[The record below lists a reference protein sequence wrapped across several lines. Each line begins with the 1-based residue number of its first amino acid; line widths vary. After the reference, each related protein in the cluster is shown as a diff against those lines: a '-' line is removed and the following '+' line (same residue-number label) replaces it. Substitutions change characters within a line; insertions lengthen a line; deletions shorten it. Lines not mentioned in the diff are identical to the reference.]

1 MTAIALGSF
10 PNHWANIKKNERKVR
25 TGMNR
30 LLLSGLAL
38 ALLTVIVSAIPTSA
52 LTAVTLTRPAQAEVV
67 SDNSTA
73 AVHIECINNSGGLN
87 YSNVCDY
94 GATGAVTLRL
104 KNGIGGSATGFNPA
118 ASFTIGSTNQRVVKV
133 TNNSMIPVKVW
144 LDGSNSQLKMYD
156 AGGTLRDSN
165 TNAASISSGASQEF
179 YFTVDTTSASSGQT
193 LSATLHVTN

>member
-1 MTAIALGSF
+1 
-10 PNHWANIKKNERKVR
+10 
-25 TGMNR
+25 MNR

-73 AVHIECINNSGGLN
+73 AVHIECINNSGGPN
-87 YSNVCDY
+87 YSNVCSY
-94 GATGAVTLRL
+94 STTGAVTLL
-104 KNGIGGSATGFNPA
+104 LTNGIGGSATGFNPA
-118 ASFTIGSTNQRVVKV
+118 ASFTIGSTSYPVVKV
-133 TNNSMIPVKVW
+133 TNNSMITVKVW

-156 AGGTLRDSN
+156 AGANLSRDSN
-165 TNAASISSGASQEF
+165 TNAAFINPGASQQF
-179 YFTVDTTSASSGQT
+179 YFTVDTTSGQT